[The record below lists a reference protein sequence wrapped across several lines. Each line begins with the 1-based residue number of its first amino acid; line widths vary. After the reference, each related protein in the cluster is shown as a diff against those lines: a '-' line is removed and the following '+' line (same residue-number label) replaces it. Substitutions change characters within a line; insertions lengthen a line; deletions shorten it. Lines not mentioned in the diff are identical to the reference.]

1 MVKSHGKKI
10 HRNLSTIN
18 DGKRLAALMQYD
30 SLKDGSKRLGSLLEI
45 PWFVG
50 SYVRRG
56 YSPPLTATTLPKVG
70 K

>member
-1 MVKSHGKKI
+1 
-10 HRNLSTIN
+10 
-18 DGKRLAALMQYD
+18 MQYD

>member
-1 MVKSHGKKI
+1 
-10 HRNLSTIN
+10 
-18 DGKRLAALMQYD
+18 MQYD
-30 SLKDGSKRLGSLLEI
+30 SLEDGLKWLGSLLES

-50 SYVRRG
+50 FYVRRG